1 MDKNVSNAR
10 ISKGTPMRNAAQT
23 VFFEELI
30 SHPGH
35 LVRRSYQI
43 FMSVFEEEM
52 AGLTLTPVQFII
64 LAVLEVH
71 PGIDQTRLGG
81 LAAIDKSSCG
91 RSVEKLA
98 QRKLLS
104 VHLGREDRRQRELY
118 LTDKGR
124 ALLLE
129 AIPGARRIRKRLLAA
144 LTATQQAEFL
154 SSLAAFVDANNEAS
168 RAPFSDL
175 EVGT

>member
-1 MDKNVSNAR
+1 
-10 ISKGTPMRNAAQT
+10 MRNSAQKG
-23 VFFEELI
+23 FFEELI

-52 AGLTLTPVQFII
+52 AGLGLNPVQFII
-64 LAVLEVH
+64 LGVLEVH

-98 QRKLLS
+98 QRQLLS
-104 VHLGREDRRQRELY
+104 VHLGREDRRQRELH

-144 LTATQQAEFL
+144 LSAPQQADFL
-154 SSLAAFVDANNEAS
+154 SSLAAFVDANNASS
-168 RAPFSDL
+168 RAPFSAP
-175 EVGT
+175 EVRV